1 MNYSEELDYLSSTL
15 KLDQPYKTE
24 EKYIKNVSIKDKNE
38 LLNHIKNIYQGL
50 SVSAETMEY
59 IYYNNFKF
67 NKDQNPFPE
76 WTTNEILY
84 KLGKE
89 SPLFKKST
97 ELYYNIMNNIKND
110 GKEIKNDNNINEDVE
125 MKIEEKNLKEKDIKE
140 KIMNVKSL
148 CDDFEKALEEYNKA
162 KKKDKEKLKEKMEI
176 ESKDED
182 KDADKKKICVDNVVI
197 VFQDEK
203 KCLEKLKNYEKLI

>member
-24 EKYIKNVSIKDKNE
+24 ERYIKNVSIKDKNE

-89 SPLFKKST
+89 SPNNSTTFSLSKIFLSIPLYDTSNKFNLGQFFNKPHNSTKPLVPNILFP
-97 ELYYNIMNNIKND
+97 
-110 GKEIKNDNNINEDVE
+110 NIN
-125 MKIEEKNLKEKDIKE
+125 L
-140 KIMNVKSL
+140 VKFLYPIS
-148 CDDFEKALEEYNKA
+148 KA
-162 KKKDKEKLKEKMEI
+162 
-176 ESKDED
+176 
-182 KDADKKKICVDNVVI
+182 
-197 VFQDEK
+197 VFT
-203 KCLEKLKNYEKLI
+203 LL

>member
-1 MNYSEELDYLSSTL
+1 MFPNDISCISCKVPLCETGC
-15 KLDQPYKTE
+15 PCG
-24 EKYIKNVSIKDKNE
+24 
-38 LLNHIKNIYQGL
+38 NHIRDIIALVKQGKEEEAASL
-50 SVSAETMEY
+50 LYST
-59 IYYNNFKF
+59 
-67 NKDQNPFPE
+67 NPFPE

-162 KKKDKEKLKEKMEI
+162 KKMDKEKLKEKMEI

-182 KDADKKKICVDNVVI
+182 KDSDKKKICVDNVVI